1 MIEKA
6 IRNILIRTMGFES
19 YLELVSG
26 VYLRLVSN
34 GLLKEKYAELFYLE
48 KIIKPGYVCLDIGA
62 NVGYYSVFMS
72 KYAGETGV
80 VHAVE
85 PVALFAKIFRKNTSK
100 YGGKNIVLHETA
112 LGKSTGTLLMGT
124 PLVDGVL
131 RHGLTHVLANQ
142 EDSTGMQT
150 YQVPVSV
157 PDELF
162 ASLQRLDFVKCD
174 VEGYETELFPLFL
187 ETLKRFKPLIQI
199 EISGK
204 ENIQKMLH
212 ILLPLGYKPHGL
224 NNGRLLEIGNEAALL
239 YEKDFYFIYL

>member
-1 MIEKA
+1 MEKS
-6 IRNILIRTMGFES
+6 IRNILIRLLGFES

-26 VYLRLVSN
+26 VYLRMVSN
-34 GLLKEKYAELFYLE
+34 GLLKEKYPELFYLE
-48 KIIKPGYVCLDIGA
+48 NIIKSGYVCLDIGA

-72 KYAGETGV
+72 KYAGEKGV

-85 PVALFAKIFRKNTSK
+85 PVALFAKIFRKNTSN

-112 LGKSTGTLLMGT
+112 LGKSSGMLLMGT
-124 PLVDGVL
+124 PLIDGVL
-131 RHGLTHVLANQ
+131 RHGLTHVLSDN
-142 EDSTGMQT
+142 EDRTGMQT

-162 ASLQRLDFVKCD
+162 ASLERLDFVKCD
-174 VEGYETELFPLFL
+174 VEGYETQLFPLFL
-187 ETLKRFKPLIQI
+187 ETLKKFKPLIQI

-224 NNGRLLEIGNEAALL
+224 SNGRLLEMENEVALA
-239 YEKDFYFIYL
+239 YEKDFYFM